1 MSDPSS
7 LATLKWEILRRGWDR
22 KPTSRLLL
30 ELLGHLVLSLA
41 GLVLAAAAPN
51 WPVLVCGLIVST
63 LGSMGVATNTHTSA
77 HHATSDRRWLN
88 ELLTYFGLPFF
99 LGLSATYWWHKHAR
113 HHSGP
118 NVIGLDDD
126 VSFWPL
132 FALTDEEVSRSR
144 GFRRLYYTRLQWL
157 MLPFA
162 LAGAGFNMQKN
173 GWLHVLRMLAD
184 RRRRRR
190 AHLVDLGALVLHIV
204 AAIGLP
210 ALFLPASTA
219 LALYVARF
227 GLFGYA
233 IIAVFGP
240 AHMPAEAVCVSA
252 SGRHRDYLQRQV
264 SATLNFRT
272 GPLGR
277 LICSGLDYQIEHHL
291 FPNVSHV
298 HYPALSPLVEDFCV
312 MRGLPYRR
320 YGWTEA
326 MRKIF
331 LAFRTPKPVI
341 SAPIVWMGPA
351 WTASHLPA
359 PLQLEEPL
367 GDRRGYLVHT

>member
-1 MSDPSS
+1 MSDPTS
-7 LATLKWEILRRGWDR
+7 LTPLKREILRQGWDR

-30 ELLGHLVLSLA
+30 ELLGHLVVALA
-41 GLVLAAAAPN
+41 GLVLAVTAPN
-51 WPVLVCGLIVST
+51 LPVLVCGLVVST
-63 LGSMGVATNTHTSA
+63 LGSMGVATNSHTSA
-77 HHATSDRRWLN
+77 HYATSDRRWLN
-88 ELLTYFGLPFF
+88 ELLTYFGCPFF

-132 FALTDEEVSRSR
+132 FALTDEELSRSR

-157 MLPFA
+157 VLPFA
-162 LAGAGFNMQKN
+162 LAGTGFNMQKN
-173 GWLHVLRMLAD
+173 GWLHVLRILAD
-184 RRRRRR
+184 PRRRRG
-190 AHLVDLGALVLHIV
+190 AHFVDLGALLFHLV

-240 AHMPAEAVCVSA
+240 AHMPAEAICVSA
-252 SGRHRDYLQRQV
+252 SGRHRNYLLRHV
-264 SATLNFRT
+264 SSTLNFRT
-272 GPLGR
+272 GPFGR

-291 FPNVSHV
+291 FPTVSHV
-298 HYPALSPLVEDFCV
+298 YYPAMSKLVEDFCAE
-312 MRGLPYRR
+312 RGLPYRR
-320 YGWTEA
+320 YGWTDA
-326 MRKIF
+326 MRKTL
-331 LAFRTPKPVI
+331 LAFQTPKTVI
-341 SAPIVWMGPA
+341 
-351 WTASHLPA
+351 
-359 PLQLEEPL
+359 
-367 GDRRGYLVHT
+367 RGSRVSP